1 MFVQVIRGHVRD
13 TDRALAQFD
22 KWVAELSAGA
32 TGWLGSTS
40 GVTDDGQLVALARF
54 ESEEAAQ
61 RNSQRLEQSAWWEE
75 TAALFDG
82 EPVFANSTS
91 VDVDTPGD
99 PSQAGFVQVMQGRSS
114 DPGRAR
120 ELMADDS
127 IDWSAFRP
135 DMLGSLSIGHDG
147 GEWTLAMYFTSEA
160 AAREGEQKETPPQ
173 MQEMM
178 SEMNALTIGEPVF
191 FDLKDPRLA
200 APE

>member
-13 TDRALAQFD
+13 TAQVRAQFD
-22 KWVAELSAGA
+22 RWVAELSPGA
-32 TGWLGSTS
+32 VGWLGTTA
-40 GVTDDGQLVALARF
+40 GVTDEGQLVALARF
-54 ESEEAAQ
+54 ESEEAAR
-61 RNSQRLEQSAWWEE
+61 RNNDRPEQSAWWEE

-82 EPVFANSTS
+82 EPVFANSTT
-91 VDVDTPGD
+91 VDVDLPGD
-99 PSQAGFVQVMQGRSS
+99 PAQAGFVQVMQGRSS
-114 DPGRAR
+114 DPERAR

-147 GEWTLAMYFTSEA
+147 GEWTLAMYFTSGA
-160 AAREGEQKETPPQ
+160 AAREGEQKEPPPQ

-178 SEMNALTIGEPVF
+178 SEMSSLTVGEPAF
-191 FDLKDPRLA
+191 FDVRDPWLA

>member
-13 TDRALAQFD
+13 TERVRAQFD
-22 KWVAELSAGA
+22 TWVGELSAGA
-32 TGWLGSTS
+32 VGWLGSTA

-61 RNSQRLEQSAWWEE
+61 RNSERPEQSAWWEE
-75 TAALFDG
+75 TAALLDG

-91 VDVDTPGD
+91 VDVDLPGD

-114 DPGRAR
+114 DPERAR

-135 DMLGSLSIGHDG
+135 DMLGSLSVGHEG
-147 GEWTLAMYFTSEA
+147 GEWTMALYFTSEA
-160 AAREGEQKETPPQ
+160 AAREGEQKEPPPQ

-178 SEMNALTIGEPVF
+178 SEMNSLTIGEPVF
-191 FDLKDPRLA
+191 FDLKDPWLA